1 VFGMIYAMILS
12 KIFLDGLA
20 GGNWRAMLALGA
32 FPSLLVFLGTAKYIK
47 ESPRFMIA
55 QGKVEQGV
63 SILNYI
69 GTKNKRAEFEPIT
82 SDERIDLINWQQK
95 LFYAGGVDKVTWKS
109 LFSEENRRVTW
120 CLIVNWFGLSFNFF
134 GMVFILP
141 IVINHVEPSGHG
153 VNEFFLTMLGEIP
166 AILIAYFLIDR
177 KSFGRKN
184 TTLYSHILAA
194 LAFGL
199 AYFSGIN
206 LLIILMIV
214 ARIFTKMGFISI
226 NPLTSELYPTSFRT
240 IAVGLT
246 SGIGRLGA
254 TIMPVVTMKVFNA
267 NAYGPFLV
275 FGVIGIGMAIA
286 AALIPFE
293 PLGRQLDNIAKSP
306 EEELKEK
313 DTSFEMYA

>member
-1 VFGMIYAMILS
+1 
-12 KIFLDGLA
+12 
-20 GGNWRAMLALGA
+20 
-32 FPSLLVFLGTAKYIK
+32 
-47 ESPRFMIA
+47 MIA

-69 GTKNKRAEFEPIT
+69 GTKNKKAEFEPIT
-82 SDERIDLINWQQK
+82 SDERIELINWQQA
-95 LFYAGGVDKVTWKS
+95 LFYGNGINNDKVSWKN
-109 LFSEENRRVTW
+109 LFSYENRRVTF
-120 CLIVNWFGLSFNFF
+120 CLIANWFGLSFNFF

-141 IVINHVEPSGHG
+141 IVINSVEPSGHG

-177 KSFGRKN
+177 KEFGRKN

-194 LAFGL
+194 VAFGL

-206 LLIILMIV
+206 MLIVLMII

-254 TIMPVVTMKVFNA
+254 TIMPVVTMSVFNA
-267 NAYGPFLV
+267 NAFGPFLV
-275 FGVIGIGMAIA
+275 FAVIGVVMAVA

-293 PLGRQLDNIAKSP
+293 PLGRQLDNIAKNP
-306 EEELKEK
+306 EEELREAK
-313 DTSFEMYA
+313 DRSFEMYA